1 MYYTI
6 SPKTDDEGMKQAF
19 YFDDDDIEDIEFDEG
34 KRLYPS
40 DHPTADDDE
49 KEPEGMIKLNLKRSK
64 GTAPLPTFLSQP
76 TPLMS
81 KDMLDTLYNAGI
93 NNLDAY
99 PAELYYPDGS
109 PAGGEYYIINV
120 VGLVAAA
127 DLEKSVYDP
136 EQSENL
142 ISMGFDSLAIDPEKS
157 KGFLMF
163 RLAESITEIIV
174 HEKVVKAV
182 QEAQIPLV
190 KFYKTEDIVIL

>member
-1 MYYTI
+1 MYYTL
-6 SPKTDDEGMKQAF
+6 SSRTDDEGMMQGF

-34 KRLYPS
+34 KRLYPA
-40 DHPTADDDE
+40 DHPTADNDE
-49 KEPEGMIKLNLKRSK
+49 KEPQGIIKLNLKRTK
-64 GTAPLPTFLSQP
+64 EAAPLPSFLANP
-76 TPLMS
+76 MPLMR
-81 KDMLDTLYNAGI
+81 KDLLDVLRNAGV

-109 PAGGEYYIINV
+109 PAGGEYYIVNV

-127 DLEKSVYDP
+127 DLQKSVYDP
-136 EQSENL
+136 EQPENM
-142 ISMGFDSLAIDPEKS
+142 ISMGFDSLAIDPEKA

-182 QEAQIPLV
+182 EDAQIPLV
-190 KFYKTEDIVIL
+190 KFYKTEDIAII